1 MTDKKAERGFTL
13 LEVMVAVALI
23 AVALTTLLVSQSQ
36 SVSLANDAKFETM
49 AVLLA
54 QGKINE
60 LLTVEAAGL
69 SGDSGDFGEE
79 YPGYA
84 WEAVV
89 SDFVIEGEEGFS
101 KYLKQVDLTVTW
113 GVYTYSLRHFHYT
126 AGGG

>member
-1 MTDKKAERGFTL
+1 MAEKWAERGFTL
-13 LEVMVAVALI
+13 LQVMVAVALI

-36 SVSLANDAKFETM
+36 TVSLANDAKFETM
-49 AVLLA
+49 AALLA
-54 QGKINE
+54 QGKMNE
-60 LLTVEAAGL
+60 LLTGQGAGL

-84 WEAVV
+84 WEAAVD
-89 SDFVIEGEEGFS
+89 DFVIESEESVS

-113 GVYTYSLRHFHYT
+113 GVYTYSLRQFHYT